1 MGKALIVTLLLEV
14 FLFNFRY
21 WESLKNEEIYDYRM
35 QTAEGLICQEDGS
48 YLVAEGEK
56 YIELSKIDREL
67 NTLFIDIEVINR
79 EDRAY
84 QPVTLYLTARDASHE
99 NAYWIPDREIYHEW
113 EKSRYL
119 TYHLY
124 GDCKSL
130 KITPA
135 LDEGTQF
142 RLWLRLNP
150 RIPMFFSLGRV
161 IVLFVLFLFLYIL
174 RPSSVIYRIRFL
186 AMGKKKRCIAT
197 VSFFLIHMLLVGWL
211 VSVNPFFRTESVV
224 NQQQYQRLAESLSQG
239 KAALLEEPAESLKN
253 MENPYDY
260 DLRNQLVWGAGEDY
274 CWDHAYFEGKY
285 YVYFGVV
292 PAALFYLPY
301 YVLTG
306 EHLHNP
312 QVIFL
317 GAGMLLIGILG
328 VISQIIR
335 RFFKGTSLGVW
346 YLLTELVVLGSGFI
360 YMCKRPDLY
369 TVPIIMGLGF
379 GVLGVW
385 SFFCSEKNGKLIT
398 WQLALGSLLM
408 ALVAGCRPQLFLMVL
423 VPMLFLMRYWT
434 SLRYLCSAEGIR
446 NVAAVALPMIIVAA
460 LLMYYNYV
468 RFGSPFDFGA
478 NYNLTFNDMRNRG
491 FHMDRLP
498 LGIWAYLFA
507 PLKFTQTF
515 PFAEANYFS
524 SQYLGVTIS
533 EATYGGLFGVNLFVW
548 LGPALI
554 VVGKHVKKKLP
565 FVLALLSMGI
575 GLVILC
581 VDTEMSGILMRYF
594 SDFQIFFL
602 MAALLAFLLIEQR
615 VQNPVLKKYLHLF
628 LVVCLLVTVIYQCR
642 IFFLDTG
649 EALVHLRKDLFSQM
663 KYQVMFWL

>member
-1 MGKALIVTLLLEV
+1 MGKALIAALLLEV

-21 WESLKNEEIYDYRM
+21 WESLKNEEIYDYSI
-35 QTAEGLICQEDGS
+35 QTAEGLLYEEDGS
-48 YLVAEGEK
+48 YLVGSGDK
-56 YIELSKIDREL
+56 YIELSGIDRQL
-67 NTLFIDIEVINR
+67 RTLYIDIEILNR
-79 EDRAY
+79 EDTAY
-84 QPVTLYLTARDASHE
+84 QPVTLYLAARDTSHE
-99 NAYWIPDREIYHEW
+99 NYYWIPDREIYHEW
-113 EKSRYL
+113 EKSQYL

-142 RLWLRLNP
+142 VLHLRLNP
-150 RIPMFFSLGRV
+150 QIPMLFSVGRV
-161 IVLFVLFLFLYIL
+161 LVVFLLLLFLYLL
-174 RPSSVIYRIRFL
+174 RPASFVFRLRYL
-186 AMGKKKRCIAT
+186 QLGKGKYIAA
-197 VSFFLIHMLLVGWL
+197 VSFFLVHMLLAGWL
-211 VSVNPFFRTESVV
+211 ISLNPFFQTESVV

-239 KAALLEEPAESLKN
+239 EAALLEEPSEALKS

-260 DLRNQLVWGAGEDY
+260 DLRNQVVWGAGEGY

-292 PAALFYLPY
+292 PAVLFYLPY
-301 YVLTG
+301 HVVTG
-306 EHLHNP
+306 GALHNRY
-312 QVIFL
+312 VIFL
-317 GAGMLLIGILG
+317 GAGMLLAGILG
-328 VISQIIR
+328 VISQLIR
-335 RFFKGTSLGVW
+335 RFFPKTSLGVW
-346 YLLTELVVLGSGFI
+346 YLLTELIVLGSGLV

-369 TVPIIMGLGF
+369 TVPIITGLGF
-379 GVLGVW
+379 GVLGIW
-385 SFFCSEKNGKLIT
+385 CMLCSEKKGTLTT
-398 WQLALGSLLM
+398 WQLGLGSLFM

-423 VPMLFLMRYWT
+423 LPMLFLIRYWT
-434 SLRYLCSAEGIR
+434 SFKYLRSREGIR
-446 NVAAVALPMIIVAA
+446 NVVAVALPMLTVAG

-491 FHMDRLP
+491 FHLDRLP

-533 EATYGGLFGVNLFVW
+533 EATYGGLFAVNLFVW
-548 LGPALI
+548 LCPVLLI
-554 VVGKHVKKKLP
+554 GSRYIKKNCP
-565 FVLALLSMGI
+565 YFMALLSMGI
-575 GLVILC
+575 GFIILC

-594 SDFQIFFL
+594 SDYQIFFL
-602 MAALLAFLLIEQR
+602 IAAALAFLLIEQKIKS
-615 VQNPVLKKYLHLF
+615 PVLKRYLNLF
-628 LVVCLLVTVIYQCR
+628 LVFALLVTFIYQCR

-649 EALVHLRKDLFSQM
+649 EALSYLRKDLFSAV